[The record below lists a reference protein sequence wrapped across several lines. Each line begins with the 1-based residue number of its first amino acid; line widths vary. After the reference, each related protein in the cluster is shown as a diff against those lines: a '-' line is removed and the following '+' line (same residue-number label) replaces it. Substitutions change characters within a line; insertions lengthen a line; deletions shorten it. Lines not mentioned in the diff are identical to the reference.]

1 MMSLNDKYMDEKKE
15 KEKGWAVMALAA
27 CRSLCAAYKG
37 GGSMDWADVD
47 KAWLLAKK
55 AIEKARGGGE
65 K

>member
-1 MMSLNDKYMDEKKE
+1 MDEKKE

-55 AIEKARGGGE
+55 AIAKSKGGE